1 MDNHDFIPG
10 IYNYCDRWCERCPFT
25 KRCRHFMSFSEEDI
39 PDIGSERFWDSLV
52 ESFDKAMAIV
62 QQHIESQGMDWE
74 EFKSEALMEEV
85 LSPRLST
92 EQQALDELTKDYYLE
107 ARKWFGEHEFLF
119 EEKGEELTR
128 HLNLGI
134 DVLPEAQRINE
145 ATAIIKQYL
154 FFISSKVHR
163 AIHSTFHRWPEDN
176 EVQND
181 ANGSAKIALIAV
193 QRSLGAWEIV
203 RSTFPDYSDGMLE
216 IFVLLGKI
224 QRQILRQFPRV
235 DEFVR
240 PGFDEIPS
248 EL

>member
-1 MDNHDFIPG
+1 MDNQDFIAG

-25 KRCRHFMSFSEEDI
+25 RRCRHFMSFSDEDI
-39 PDIGSERFWDSLV
+39 PDITSENFWDSLV
-52 ESFDKAMAIV
+52 ESFDRAMRIV
-62 QQHIESQGMDWE
+62 QNHIEAQGMDWE
-74 EFKSEALMEEV
+74 EFKSEALIEEV
-85 LSPRLST
+85 LSPSLTT
-92 EQQALDELTKDYYLE
+92 EQQSLDALTKTYYMQ

-119 EEKGEELTR
+119 EKKGVELTKN
-128 HLNLGI
+128 LKLGI
-134 DVLPEAQRINE
+134 DVLPEAKRINE
-145 ATAIIKQYL
+145 ATEIIKQYL

-163 AIHSTFHRWPEDN
+163 AIHSTYSRWPEED

-203 RSTFPDYSDGMLE
+203 RSTFPDYTDDMLE

-224 QRQILRQFPRV
+224 QQQIQRQFPRLE
-235 DEFVR
+235 EFVR